1 MCRSQFTHA
10 QWVKSSPIRRTPNT
24 QPLEPTWVLFLYSA
38 HRCQRRCVASAP
50 GPLGSVP
57 RASNSQQAMWENS
70 HQQVR
75 VKSAAGSRPR
85 CLRLCPLSPSL
96 SGSLLIDSQSMSTFF
111 RRRCDLLHCH
121 RDPPSLLKCA
131 DELTRSRQIRT
142 CYLKSGD
149 LGALI
154 NLRGPS
160 MALCCCIMRWKKCS
174 YKPERGAAALC
185 MNTCLAG
192 WLLGVDSKPRSPC
205 KPNKLGFFPLKC
217 RWISEII
224 TL

>member
-142 CYLKSGD
+142 CYLKSGG

-160 MALCCCIMRWKKCS
+160 MALCCCIMRWKEMLLQTRKRSCRALHEYLS
-174 YKPERGAAALC
+174 VWLAAWC
-185 MNTCLAG
+185 
-192 WLLGVDSKPRSPC
+192 
-205 KPNKLGFFPLKC
+205 
-217 RWISEII
+217 
-224 TL
+224 